1 LGGDHMLEFIKDYK
15 DQSTLRNSFNALAKA
30 TFGIQFEEWYE
41 RGYWNERYIP
51 YSFVADNQ
59 VIANVSV
66 NILSLV
72 IQGQTK
78 KAIQI
83 GTVMTD
89 EQYRNKGLSKALL
102 QKVFDEYDN
111 QVDVFYLFAN
121 HTVLDFYPK
130 FGFSRKKEHLFSKK
144 LSKATNKGSLL
155 KKLHL
160 EIDMELVEDYIK
172 NRKSLSQ
179 TFSSLHTEGINFFH
193 CLHVFPNDLYLDE
206 TNKSILIYQIIDN
219 NVHVF
224 DMISKKVQPSDIP
237 IQALSGLG
245 ENVYLHFTP
254 DQPEDYDVHLVDS
267 SDDVLFVKSSEE
279 FPIYFKH
286 PITSQ
291 A

>member
-1 LGGDHMLEFIKDYK
+1 MEFIKDYK
-15 DQSTLRNSFNALAKA
+15 NHITLRNSFNTLAKN

-51 YSFVADNQ
+51 YSFVADNK

-66 NILSLV
+66 NILSLI
-72 IQGQTK
+72 IQGQMK

-89 EQYRNKGLSKALL
+89 EPYRNKGLSKALL
-102 QKVFDEYDN
+102 QKVFGDYED
-111 QVDVFYLFAN
+111 QVEVFYLFAN

-130 FGFSRKKEHLFSKK
+130 FGFTRKKEHLFSKK
-144 LSKATNKGSLL
+144 LPIGANRSTIR
-155 KKLHL
+155 KLHFEKDIQL
-160 EIDMELVEDYIK
+160 LEDYVK
-172 NRKSLSQ
+172 NRKPLSQ

-193 CLHVFPNDLYLDE
+193 CIHVFSSDLYYDE
-206 TNKSILIYQIIDN
+206 TNESILIYQIIDT

-224 DMISKKVQPSDIP
+224 DVISKKGLSLDVQLP
-237 IQALSGLG
+237 ALSGLG
-245 ENVYLHFTP
+245 EKVVLHFTP
-254 DQPEDYDVHLVDS
+254 DHHEDYEVQMIDS
-267 SDDVLFVKSSEE
+267 THDVLFVKSQIE
-279 FPIYFKH
+279 FPAYFKH

>member
-1 LGGDHMLEFIKDYK
+1 MLEFIKDYK

-30 TFGIQFEEWYE
+30 TFGIQFEDWYE

-130 FGFSRKKEHLFSKK
+130 FGFSRKREHLFSKK
-144 LSKATNKGSLL
+144 LPSIPNKRNFR
-155 KKLHL
+155 KLHL
-160 EIDMELVEDYIK
+160 EDDIQLIEDYIK
-172 NRKSLSQ
+172 NRKPISQ

-193 CLHVFPNDLYLDE
+193 CLHVFSNDLYFDE
-206 TNKSILIYQIIDN
+206 LNESILMYRIIDS

-224 DMISKKVQPSDIP
+224 DVISKKVISLERQ

-245 ENVYLHFTP
+245 ESVYLHFTP
-254 DQPEDYDVHLVDS
+254 GQPENYEVHLVDS
-267 SDDVLFVKSSEE
+267 SDDVLFVKSSSE
-279 FPIYFKH
+279 FPLYFKH